1 MTESKHT
8 PGRLEACNG
17 RDIYPAGDEGA
28 RNHVSDCAPDGYNE
42 DLTDITPEIAEA
54 NARRMV
60 ACWNSHDD
68 LLEALEGMVDAFGQ
82 LDDAEPAQDRAW
94 DRAFSELAKAKGE

>member
-8 PGRLEACNG
+8 PGPWNIGWGLVWNAARGITSRVSGEAWKWKNK
-17 RDIYPAGDEGA
+17 
-28 RNHVSDCAPDGYNE
+28 DGFE
-42 DLTDITPEIAEA
+42 SESKA
-54 NARRMV
+54 NARLI
-60 ACWNSHDD
+60 AAAPD
-68 LLEALEGMVDAFGQ
+68 LLEALQGMVDAFGQ